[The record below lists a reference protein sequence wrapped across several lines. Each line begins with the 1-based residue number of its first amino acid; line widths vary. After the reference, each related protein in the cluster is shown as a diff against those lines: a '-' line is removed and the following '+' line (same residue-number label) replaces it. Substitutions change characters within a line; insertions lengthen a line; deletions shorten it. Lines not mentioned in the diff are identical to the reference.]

1 MSDSR
6 EMVYSA
12 CVAWFADWVAADPPH
27 LVDSWDLSNW
37 MENEMTQATEVFLT
51 HAFHTPRARND
62 ALLILR
68 ALFYEYYLF
77 QQQLAIATLKPN
89 LDAATR
95 IPAMPQTSQKS
106 AAWHAE
112 SRNMLSGHEFGGI
125 VVGGPA
131 ERNTILAKKCAPEIV
146 VTGAEAEAES
156 QTVFLSGESGLSPF
170 KWGWR
175 YEPVARAL
183 FEAAVAKAP
192 VNDTLGRV
200 RHPTLP
206 RLGASPDGL
215 ITAGP
220 RAGRLVEIKC
230 PISRQLD
237 GSVPLRYYCQMQLQA
252 EVCDVDAVD
261 YIEVQFAACEQDSV
275 TPNILTLGK
284 QPYIGKV
291 CVTADSEETMPS
303 AYSYEY
309 SPLFPNTAEGYA
321 ACLDWT
327 PVKPVVLEKSVWYVK
342 DWYTTTVLRNKRWWA
357 DVGYPGYVQFWKDA
371 DEARRDGR
379 YKSVALFIDSESEG
393 SDREEHDVEG
403 VADGAANDAAQDEP
417 ESDVEGWKGVESDHT
432 IQDSDSDSDTAAS
445 AQS

>member
-1 MSDSR
+1 
-6 EMVYSA
+6 MVYTA
-12 CVAWFADWVAADPPH
+12 CVEWFEDWIAADPPQ
-27 LVDSWDLSNW
+27 LYDSWDLSEW
-37 MENEMTQATEVFLT
+37 METEMKAATSVFLE
-51 HAFHTPRARND
+51 HAFHTQRAKND

-68 ALFYEYYLF
+68 ALFYEYFHF
-77 QQQLAIATLKPN
+77 QQQLHIQGLKPN
-89 LDAATR
+89 PVAAER
-95 IPAMPQTSQKS
+95 LPNLPQSAQKS

-146 VTGAEAEAES
+146 VTEEGAEVES

-175 YEPVARAL
+175 YEPVARTL
-183 FEAAVAKAP
+183 FETVVAKAP

-200 RHPTLP
+200 RHPSLP

-220 RAGRLVEIKC
+220 RCGRLVEIKC

-261 YIEVQFAACEQDSV
+261 YVEVQFGAMDQESV
-275 TPNILTLGK
+275 TPTILTQGK

-291 CVTADSEETMPS
+291 CVTADSEDASPS
-303 AYSYEY
+303 THSYEY
-309 SPLFPNTAEGYA
+309 SPLFPNTIAGYN
-321 ACLDWT
+321 ACIAWT
-327 PVKPVVLEKSVWYVK
+327 PSKPVVFEKSVWYVK
-342 DWYTTTVLRNKRWWA
+342 DWFTTTVLRNKRWWNT
-357 DVGYPGYVQFWKDA
+357 VGYPAYKAFWEEADA
-371 DEARRDGR
+371 ARKDGR
-379 YKSVALFIDSESEG
+379 YKSMALFIDSESEASNREL
-393 SDREEHDVEG
+393 SDTEDATGADASVAAAAEH
-403 VADGAANDAAQDEP
+403 
-417 ESDVEGWKGVESDHT
+417 ESDAEGWQGVESGQATPDN
-432 IQDSDSDSDTAAS
+432 DSDTESVAT